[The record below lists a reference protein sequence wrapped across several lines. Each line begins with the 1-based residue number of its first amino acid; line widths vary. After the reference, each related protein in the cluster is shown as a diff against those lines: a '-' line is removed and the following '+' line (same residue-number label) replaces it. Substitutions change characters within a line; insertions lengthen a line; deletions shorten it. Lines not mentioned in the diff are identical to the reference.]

1 MPSFASSIALALLTL
16 SPLAVARPTGTRPEE
31 LAKRSRVTPSARP
44 PVPNYKNIDSSIM
57 DRINAMAA
65 AAQASARVKAR
76 SLDSVVDVDE
86 LFQRS
91 VEGESLMKRQDATNT
106 TTTSPT
112 TSSPSCLDSTASD
125 VDINAAFYYGGAGT
139 IVNICPGATLSLK
152 SAIFFT
158 AANQVLTTQGSSSFS
173 LSFRFRSK

>member
-1 MPSFASSIALALLTL
+1 
-16 SPLAVARPTGTRPEE
+16 
-31 LAKRSRVTPSARP
+31 
-44 PVPNYKNIDSSIM
+44 
-57 DRINAMAA
+57 MAA

-106 TTTSPT
+106 TTTTPT

-158 AANQVLTTQGSSSFS
+158 AANQVLTTQGSSSFFIIFPI
-173 LSFRFRSK
+173 SFKVINFLPDRDLIVQ